1 VNPRVFVIVPAFNE
15 REVILSA
22 LQSLIQSH
30 YSVVVIDDGSTDGT
44 GALITNCPVYF
55 LRHPI
60 NLGQGAALQTGM
72 SFAVQEGAEIIVH
85 FDADGQHS
93 IEDIE
98 SLIAPLR
105 KGEADVVLGS
115 RFLRQ
120 LDTSAVPPHKR
131 LMLRAA
137 VVVNWFVTGVWL
149 TDAHNG
155 FRALTADAAKRIRL
169 RENGFAH
176 ATEIISEIRR
186 AGLRYVEKPTSIRYT
201 DYSKGKGQPIWNA
214 VNILIDLLLRR
225 VFK

>member
-1 VNPRVFVIVPAFNE
+1 MNPRVFVIVPAFNE
-15 REVILSA
+15 REVILST
-22 LQSLIQSH
+22 LQSLLRAQ
-30 YSVVVIDDGSTDGT
+30 YNVVVIDDGSTDGT
-44 GALITNCPVYF
+44 SALMTNRPVYL
-55 LRHPI
+55 LRHAI

-85 FDADGQHS
+85 FDADGQHR

-98 SLIAPLR
+98 SLIEPLR

-120 LDTSAVPPHKR
+120 VDRSAVPPHKR
-131 LMLRAA
+131 LVLRAA
-137 VVVNWFVTGVWL
+137 VVVNWLATGVWL

-155 FRALTADAAKRIRL
+155 FRALTAGAAKRIRL
-169 RENGFAH
+169 REAGFAH
-176 ATEIISEIRR
+176 ATEIIGEIRR

>member
-1 VNPRVFVIVPAFNE
+1 MNPRVFVIVPAFNE
-15 REVILSA
+15 REVILST
-22 LQSLIQSH
+22 LQSLLRAQ
-30 YSVVVIDDGSTDGT
+30 YNVVVIDDGSTDGT
-44 GALITNCPVYF
+44 SALMTNCPVYL
-55 LRHPI
+55 LRHAI

-85 FDADGQHS
+85 FDADGQHR

-98 SLIAPLR
+98 SLIEPLR

-120 LDTSAVPPHKR
+120 VDRSAVPPHKR
-131 LMLRAA
+131 LVLRVA
-137 VVVNWFVTGVWL
+137 VVVNWLATGVWL

-169 RENGFAH
+169 REAGFAH